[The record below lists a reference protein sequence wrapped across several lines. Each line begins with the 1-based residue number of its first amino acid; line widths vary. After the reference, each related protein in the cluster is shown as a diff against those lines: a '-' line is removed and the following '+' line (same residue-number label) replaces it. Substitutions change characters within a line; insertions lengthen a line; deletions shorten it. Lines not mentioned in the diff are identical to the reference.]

1 MGKDNREGNSLDAEA
16 CGGLNV
22 KYIHYGHKRF
32 SLESFQPVK
41 NEPYHNKPRG
51 GLWASPV
58 DAPFGWKDWCEAEEY
73 AECDEANSF
82 TFTLNEKANVY
93 LISFVEEVK
102 AMPSVEC
109 ELKSMFLPDFEK
121 MLADGWDAIEFR
133 LSEDSELYWALYG
146 WDCDSILVMNPDVVE
161 EIR

>member
-1 MGKDNREGNSLDAEA
+1 MKE
-16 CGGLNV
+16 
-22 KYIHYGHKRF
+22 YIHFGHERF
-32 SLESFQPVK
+32 DREKFQEIK
-41 NEPYHNKPRG
+41 NELYFCKPKG

-73 AECDEANSF
+73 QKCDEANSF

-93 LISFVEEVK
+93 LIRSVDEVR

-109 ELKSMFLPDFEK
+109 ELESMFLPDFEK
-121 MLADGWDAIEFR
+121 MLADGWDAIEFHLR
-133 LSEDSELYWALYG
+133 EDRELYWVLYG

>member
-1 MGKDNREGNSLDAEA
+1 M
-16 CGGLNV
+16 
-22 KYIHYGHKRF
+22 KYIHYGHKHF
-32 SLESFQPVK
+32 SPCSFEPVR
-41 NEPYHNKPRG
+41 NEPYRNKPRG

-73 AECDEANSF
+73 QKCDEANSF

-93 LISFVEEVK
+93 LIRSVDEVR

-109 ELKSMFLPDFEK
+109 ELESMFLPDFEK
-121 MLADGWDAIEFR
+121 MLADGWDAIEFH

-161 EIR
+161 EIW